1 MSMSTVR
8 SLWVKNEKRRLKAAI
23 RLFDYILSQYHALY
37 GDDIRPGMIESYK
50 NNLINREYVIREL
63 EELEK

>member
-8 SLWVKNEKRRLKAAI
+8 NLWMKNEKRRLKAMI

-37 GDDIRPGMIESYK
+37 GYDERQGIIESYK
-50 NNLINREYVIREL
+50 NNLINREYIIREL